1 MINDD
6 SCEIDDENHDKVKT
20 QVDIE
25 FGETV
30 VYECEGE
37 VTLFRGIPSS
47 AEVLK
52 MTRIFVDH
60 NGQQEEDSTVLDYE
74 DFPHYIT
81 KAAEKKMTEEY

>member
-6 SCEIDDENHDKVKT
+6 RCETDHEHYDKVKK

-25 FGETV
+25 FGSTV
-30 VYECEGE
+30 IYECEGE
-37 VTLFRGIPSS
+37 ITLFRGIPAT
-47 AEVLK
+47 AEITK